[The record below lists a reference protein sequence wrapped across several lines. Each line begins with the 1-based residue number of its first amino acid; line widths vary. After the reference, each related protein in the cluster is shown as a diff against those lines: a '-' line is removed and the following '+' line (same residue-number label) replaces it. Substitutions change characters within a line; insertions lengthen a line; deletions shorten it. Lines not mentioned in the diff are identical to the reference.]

1 MGAWAPWPVE
11 GSPVMRMWNVV
22 HLLSKLLSPAA
33 EAFRYFILEEGEA
46 YLLEHDRPWLGA
58 PAATLARTQPG

>member
-1 MGAWAPWPVE
+1 LQIVPVE

-58 PAATLARTQPG
+58 PAATFAPTQPG